1 MKSIYKT
8 LLIGAVAVASLSIWP
23 NFEMGENS
31 FLSCLRFEER
41 IQGDLGLVVMICLTL
56 ILVFMI
62 WFGGKLIQWAKSR
75 SNTAVIFGAIAHM
88 VLPDPNVE
96 KTIAIVQE
104 QKQERIKQDRN
115 SVPKKGRNNKHIQ

>member
-8 LLIGAVAVASLSIWP
+8 LLIGAAVVASLIIWE
-23 NFEMGENS
+23 NFEMGKYS
-31 FLSCLRFEER
+31 FLSCLRLEER
-41 IQGDLGLVVMICLTL
+41 IHYDLGLVVMICLTL

-62 WFGGKLIQWAKSR
+62 WFGGKLIKWAKSR
-75 SNTAVIFGAIAHM
+75 SNTAVIFGAVAHM

-104 QKQERIKQDRN
+104 QKQEKTKQDRN
-115 SVPKKGRNNKHIQ
+115 SEPKKGRNNKYI

>member
-8 LLIGAVAVASLSIWP
+8 LLIGAVVVASLIAWL

-31 FLSCLRFEER
+31 FLSCLMSRER
-41 IQGDLGLVVMICLTL
+41 IYDQLGLVVMICLSL

-75 SNTAVIFGAIAHM
+75 SNTAVIFGAMAHM

-104 QKQERIKQDRN
+104 QKQERTKQDRN
-115 SVPKKGRNNKHIQ
+115 SEPKKERNNKHI